1 MSNVSNRHSVV
12 PFISGESK
20 ALSGQRLAKVGYKS
34 SKQNPA
40 KFPSVCASIPRIPD
54 EMIEEN
60 VSRLKDHFR
69 GFLETAQDGIFKSL
83 YESRNGSMDAITDED
98 ISIDA
103 IIGFLEAES
112 TGGRLTKETV
122 YQWFDQSASEATIAV
137 ICEKLGFPE
146 SLNEDQMEVVS
157 KHRNAYR
164 EVFASLSAG
173 KTMLN
178 QKQINGLETVLGLID
193 PESDVQVKITKRIA
207 VIKEEINKVNEL
219 ADLLG

>member
-12 PFISGESK
+12 PFKSGESK

-40 KFPSVCASIPRIPD
+40 KFPSVCASVPRIAD

-83 YESRNGSMDAITDED
+83 YESRGGNMDAITDED

-112 TGGRLTKETV
+112 TGGRLTKELV
-122 YQWFDQSASEATIAV
+122 YSWFDMQANDAVIAV
-137 ICEKLGFPE
+137 ISDKLGFPE
-146 SLNEDQMEVVS
+146 QMNEDQMEVVS

-164 EVFASLSAG
+164 EVFASLSGG

-178 QKQINGLETVLGLID
+178 AKQINGLRTVLELIE
-193 PESDVQVKITKRIA
+193 PESDVQVKLTKRINA
-207 VIKEEINKVNEL
+207 IEEELNKVNEL